1 MATIVIVSGYFNPL
15 HKGHVRM
22 IRHARELGDKCVVI
36 INNDAQQILKKG
48 KIIMDEAE
56 RLEIVSALRD
66 VEKAVVSIDQDMT
79 VALSIE
85 MVAKMFPNDHLIFAN
100 GGDRSDKERVPG
112 AESEVCD
119 RLGIEQQFGI
129 GGEDK
134 PQSSSNINKALGH
147 EA

>member
-1 MATIVIVSGYFNPL
+1 
-15 HKGHVRM
+15 
-22 IRHARELGDKCVVI
+22 
-36 INNDAQQILKKG
+36 
-48 KIIMDEAE
+48 
-56 RLEIVSALRD
+56 
-66 VEKAVVSIDQDMT
+66 MT

-85 MVAKMFPNDHLIFAN
+85 MVAKMFPNDQLIFAN

-112 AESEVCD
+112 AESEICN
-119 RLGIEQQFGI
+119 RLGIEQRFGI